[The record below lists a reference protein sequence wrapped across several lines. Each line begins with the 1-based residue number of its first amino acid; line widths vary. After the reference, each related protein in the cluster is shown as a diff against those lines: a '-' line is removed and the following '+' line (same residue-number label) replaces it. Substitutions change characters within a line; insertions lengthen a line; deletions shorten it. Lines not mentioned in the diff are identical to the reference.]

1 MKVLVTGDR
10 GYIGSVM
17 VPLLLS
23 AGHDVTGIDTGLFSR
38 TQFRPIT
45 SGSWHTN
52 SLDIRDVTEA
62 DLAGYDAVV
71 HLAALSND
79 PMGNLDAEL
88 TYEINHR
95 ASVRLA
101 SLAKAA
107 GVRRFL
113 YSSSC
118 SVYGAAGTEFVEET
132 GTLAPITP
140 YGESKVWLERDVAPM
155 ADREFCPIFLRNA
168 TAYGASPFLRSD
180 LVLNDF
186 VGSAVTLGQVVVK
199 SDGTAF
205 RPLVHVED
213 ISRAFLAALEAPE
226 DIVRGESF
234 NVGRTDENF
243 TVRQLAE
250 KVQAAV
256 PGSTV
261 SIGTG
266 GRDTRSYRVSF
277 DKIRRTLPNF
287 EPQWSVDAG
296 IEQLRDA
303 YSQAGTSPSELS
315 ERYVRLKELQ
325 RRRDDGSLDE
335 QLRPTAV
342 RPVAV

>member
-1 MKVLVTGDR
+1 MK
-10 GYIGSVM
+10 S
-17 VPLLLS
+17 
-23 AGHDVTGIDTGLFSR
+23 
-38 TQFRPIT
+38 
-45 SGSWHTN
+45 
-52 SLDIRDVTEA
+52 
-62 DLAGYDAVV
+62 DAV
-71 HLAALSND
+71 
-79 PMGNLDAEL
+79 P
-88 TYEINHR
+88 
-95 ASVRLA
+95 
-101 SLAKAA
+101 
-107 GVRRFL
+107 
-113 YSSSC
+113 
-118 SVYGAAGTEFVEET
+118 
-132 GTLAPITP
+132 TLCGKT
-140 YGESKVWLERDVAPM
+140 
-155 ADREFCPIFLRNA
+155 
-168 TAYGASPFLRSD
+168 
-180 LVLNDF
+180 
-186 VGSAVTLGQVVVK
+186 
-199 SDGTAF
+199 
-205 RPLVHVED
+205 
-213 ISRAFLAALEAPE
+213 FLARSWRRYEAPE

>member
-1 MKVLVTGDR
+1 
-10 GYIGSVM
+10 M

-23 AGHDVTGIDTGLFSR
+23 AGHDVTGIDTGLFSN
-38 TQFRPIT
+38 TPFQANT
-45 SGSWHTN
+45 SDSWNTVPQ
-52 SLDIRDVTEA
+52 DIRDVTEA
-62 DLAGYDAVV
+62 DLVGYGAVV

-95 ASVRLA
+95 AAVRLA
-101 SLAKAA
+101 ALAKAA

-132 GTLAPITP
+132 ATLAPITP
-140 YGESKVWLERDVAPM
+140 YGESKVWVERDVAPM
-155 ADREFCPIFLRNA
+155 ADSDFCPVFLRNA

-186 VGSAVTLGQVVVK
+186 VGSAVTSGQVVVK

-213 ISRAFLAALEAPE
+213 IARAFLAALEAPE
-226 DIVRGESF
+226 DLVRGESF

-256 PGSTV
+256 AGSTV

-277 DKIRRTLPNF
+277 DKIRRALPNF

-303 YSQAGTSPSELS
+303 YSQAGTSPDQLA

-325 RRRDDGSLDE
+325 RRRDEGSLDGT
-335 QLRPTAV
+335 LRPVGAHVLAV
-342 RPVAV
+342 